1 MRKTALFWGLGFV
14 LLAVWGVLAQGATV
28 TLTPASATRNQSFTI
43 NAQGLQPSTNYRI
56 DILFVGSGQVV
67 YTTNRTADANGSFSI
82 GIRTEAS
89 DALGEYRIQV
99 RQGNSLVGEATFTLV
114 DEGQPMPTAVA
125 PTSAPAMPT
134 VVVPLATTTPVQP
147 LPTFTPSPSSTRSV
161 DLRVIPNSGAP
172 RSTFNVLVSGLNP
185 SEVVFVVVVYQG
197 DGAVEYNRQ
206 WVANESGSLT
216 VELFTTANN
225 LPGEYLVRLEDLTR
239 QTIAQNTFTIEGADT
254 NANLT
259 LAPTAGTTSTVFTLT
274 VTGARPFRDV
284 QLRLTDPNTNANVYE
299 GVVRTNVEG
308 TATTTFSVADGTAD
322 GVYTLIA
329 TEGGAEIARITV
341 SIGANAFD
349 PSAVTLRV
357 VPPDG
362 ETGRVVTVSA
372 NRLPAN
378 TPIVIE
384 VLANGEP
391 YKRFEV
397 TTNGGGA
404 VSVTFATVDG
414 DPVGDYSA
422 QLLLDGQVVKEA
434 SFSVLEARVPVLLVS
449 PTEGTIGTSHTV
461 TLLGLRPSEV
471 VTFEVVFE
479 DNVIFTSEKT
489 ADENGVALLIL
500 VTDASDALGTYVVRA
515 KDAQGRI
522 VVGDAQFAVVDVSVA
537 QPPASTPTPAPAI
550 SATATP
556 TPASATVSGAVR
568 DVIEARLSITEPQ
581 FDYTFT
587 GKAGEIVSIALESND
602 FDAYLNVY
610 DNDGNLLTTA
620 DDTGDSL
627 NAVLEVFILPYSGSY
642 RVEATS
648 YENAY
653 GYTEGLAGS
662 FTLTVTRVVPVPIA
676 YNAPVSAS
684 ITQDA
689 PAYYYTL
696 EARAGDV
703 FSVEVSG
710 DSQVDTTLAIYDSN
724 GFQLAFD
731 DDGGIGYHPEIV
743 RFVAP
748 SDGNYLFVLTA
759 LAGSVDGAVSMNV
772 LRGEP
777 NRLDAPR
784 TLALGGKQTND
795 LMIFEAEAGQLIEL
809 TLTVKSGKLS
819 SFDVSAT
826 QNDVMLMSYS
836 TAYGMASTQVLSFV
850 APETGAVLI
859 QLNNYGGGISLEVQA
874 R

>member
-1 MRKTALFWGLGFV
+1 MRKTALFWGLGLM

-28 TLTPASATRNQSFTI
+28 TLTPTSAARNQSFTI

-67 YTTNRTADANGSFSI
+67 YSTNRTADANGNFSI

-99 RQGNSLVGEATFTLV
+99 RQGNSLVGEATFTLL
-114 DEGQPMPTAVA
+114 DDAQAQPTNTP
-125 PTSAPAMPT
+125 PPPT
-134 VVVPLATTTPVQP
+134 VVVPMVTATPAP
-147 LPTFTPSPSSTRSV
+147 SLPTFTPSPSSTRRV
-161 DLRVIPNSGAP
+161 DVRVIPNSGVP

-225 LPGEYLVRLEDLTR
+225 LPGEYIVRVEDTTR
-239 QTIAQNTFTIEGADT
+239 QTIAQNTFTIEGADV
-254 NANLT
+254 NAELT
-259 LAPTAGTTSTVFTLT
+259 LSPIAGTTSTIFTLT
-274 VTGARPFRDV
+274 INGARPFRDV
-284 QLRLTDPNTNANVYE
+284 QLRLTDPNTNTNVYE
-299 GVVRTNVEG
+299 GVVRTNVDG
-308 TATTTFSVADGTAD
+308 TATTTFSVADGTPD
-322 GVYTLIA
+322 GTYTLIA
-329 TEGGAEIARITV
+329 TEGGTEIARLAV
-341 SIGANAFD
+341 MIGANAFD
-349 PSAVTLRV
+349 PSAVVLRV
-357 VPPDG
+357 VPPSG

-378 TPIVIE
+378 VPVVIDI
-384 VLANGEP
+384 LADGAP
-391 YKRFEV
+391 FKRFEV

-404 VSVTFATVDG
+404 VSVTFTTTAS
-414 DPVGDYSA
+414 DPIGNYSA
-422 QLLLDGQVVKEA
+422 QLSLNGQLVQEA
-434 SFSVLEARVPVLLVS
+434 SFTVLEARVPVLLIA
-449 PTEGTIGTSHTV
+449 PTEGSIGTAHTV
-461 TLLGLRPSEV
+461 TLSGLRPDEE

-479 DNVIFTSEKT
+479 DSVIFTSTKT
-489 ADENGVALLIL
+489 ADGNGVALLIL
-500 VTDASDALGTYVVRA
+500 VTDASDAPGTYTVRA
-515 KDAQGRI
+515 KDVGGQV
-522 VVGDAQFAVVDVSVA
+522 VVGDAQFVVTDTNVA
-537 QPPASTPTPAPAI
+537 QPPASTPTPAPSVTETPI
-550 SATATP
+550 PSSATA
-556 TPASATVSGAVR
+556 SGNVR
-568 DVIEARLSITEPQ
+568 DVIEARLSISQPS

-587 GKAGEIVSIALESND
+587 GKAGEIISIALESAD

-610 DNDGNLLTTA
+610 DSDGNLLTTA
-620 DDTGDSL
+620 DDAGDSL
-627 NAVLEVFILPYSGSY
+627 DAVLGVFILPYSGSY

-648 YENAY
+648 YENVY
-653 GYTEGLAGS
+653 GYSEGLAGA
-662 FTLTVTRVVPVPIA
+662 FTLTVTRVISVPIA
-676 YNAPVSAS
+676 YNTPISATM
-684 ITQDA
+684 TQDT

-703 FSVEVSG
+703 FSVEVTG
-710 DSQVDTTLAIYDSN
+710 DRQVDTTLAIYDAS

-731 DDGGIGYHPEIV
+731 DDGGIGYHPEIA

-759 LAGSVDGAVSMNV
+759 LAGSVDGTVTMNV

-777 NRLDAPR
+777 NRLDTPR

-795 LMIFEAEAGQLIEL
+795 IMIFDAEAGQVIEL
-809 TLTVKSGKLS
+809 TLTVKSGKVS
-819 SFDVSAT
+819 SFDVSAV
-826 QNDVMLMSYS
+826 QNDITLMTYS

-850 APETGAVLI
+850 APETGAVII